1 MELPNRKQRRM
12 WEKQSGMLKKK
23 KTASFKEQMA
33 ISKRAADVGKQ
44 IHIANV
50 ERDLRKMEAEK
61 TEILNQ
67 QLAEKMTQGMTL
79 EQATE
84 SIKEEKQG

>member
-23 KTASFKEQMA
+23 RTASFKEQLA

-44 IHIANV
+44 IHIANI
-50 ERDLRKMEAEK
+50 ERELRK
-61 TEILNQ
+61 
-67 QLAEKMTQGMTL
+67 
-79 EQATE
+79 
-84 SIKEEKQG
+84 

>member
-1 MELPNRKQRRM
+1 
-12 WEKQSGMLKKK
+12 
-23 KTASFKEQMA
+23 
-33 ISKRAADVGKQ
+33 
-44 IHIANV
+44 
-50 ERDLRKMEAEK
+50 MEAEK

-84 SIKEEKQG
+84 SIKEEKQD

>member
-1 MELPNRKQRRM
+1 MEFPNRKQRRM
-12 WEKQSGMLKKK
+12 WEKQAGMLKKK
-23 KTASFKEQMA
+23 KEATFKEQMA

-50 ERDLRKMEAEK
+50 ERDLRKLEAEK

-67 QLAEKMTQGMTL
+67 QITEKMSQGMTL

-84 SIKEEKQG
+84 LIKEETQA